1 MSVPV
6 PSFLGDGRNL
16 YGVERIPQF
25 VSRRSSAEVLVATEG
40 MPPLRERVRREMATG
55 MLLAA
60 EEVFAESGLAKAHVD
75 DIARRAGVAVGTLYN
90 YYGDRDALLAAVL
103 GARVEELEVELQGV
117 NRAHAASP
125 VRRALLELTRAY
137 LRFFLRRRT
146 FVRILAEGELAQL
159 KTAYPTS
166 AAIPMQC
173 WQSVRDAFGEV
184 MDRGIRDGALRGAHA
199 DLDLWLFLGLLRGVV
214 MRDLKGAT
222 PCRESDADRVLQ
234 VFFEGAVS

>member
-1 MSVPV
+1 
-6 PSFLGDGRNL
+6 
-16 YGVERIPQF
+16 
-25 VSRRSSAEVLVATEG
+25 
-40 MPPLRERVRREMATG
+40 MATG

-60 EEVFAESGLAKAHVD
+60 EEVFAEAGLAKAHVD

-103 GARVEELEVELQGV
+103 GARVEELALELQSV
-117 NRAHAASP
+117 HRAHVTSP
-125 VRRALLELTRAY
+125 VRVALLELTRAY

-146 FVRILAEGELAQL
+146 FVRILAEGELTQL
-159 KTAYPTS
+159 KEAYPTS

-173 WQSVRDAFGEV
+173 WQSVREVFGEV
-184 MDRGIRDGALRGAHA
+184 MGRGIHEGALKGDHA

-222 PCRESDADRVLQ
+222 SSSESDAERVLQ
-234 VFFEGAVS
+234 VFFEGALS